1 MVIVMNTEHEA
12 SKLIDIH
19 PAKKDPTI
27 FWIHENKKISRAR
40 ARV

>member
-19 PAKKDPTI
+19 PAN
-27 FWIHENKKISRAR
+27 ENKKISRAR